1 MDRQTSLNAP
11 VSDRDEPYHG
21 LDDLYGKQS
30 PSLATSTSSRSF
42 FNLTIAAVGGGVLAF
57 PYAYSETGLASG
69 VIVTLIIL
77 PIVLFSEYIITL
89 STEQTKSTNYVETV
103 ARVLNPKIGRFC
115 DFVVWLSLMGAG
127 MAYVALIGDLGQSV
141 IGGNSSKLIMLIAG
155 FIILFPCFNK
165 KTGHVGWISGLG
177 LLPIVLLLG
186 VIWVSCFQKISE
198 GNLPSI
204 ESFKWDSSY
213 LNAFPFFT
221 FAYQCHPQIPPIY
234 DELQDKS
241 VRKMSIIILAA
252 MIVESFIY
260 ISIGILGYIAF
271 GLDTKANI
279 IDNYASD
286 DIPMTIVRATMII
299 HFLSAIPIN
308 FLPIRIHFYQF
319 VNISKLEQE
328 KTWVH
333 VLTTF
338 GLLFVIVL
346 LAIVA
351 PGASVF
357 FSLVGSTC
365 GVVIIFVFPGLFAYY
380 YDGDDYLPGRWVFV
394 LCCVICTF
402 VIGIGG
408 TTMTVKSIFFD

>member
-1 MDRQTSLNAP
+1 MALINPMLLRLP
-11 VSDRDEPYHG
+11 V
-21 LDDLYGKQS
+21 L
-30 PSLATSTSSRSF
+30 LAVF

-77 PIVLFSEYIITL
+77 PIVLYSEWIITVC
-89 STEQTKSTNYVETV
+89 TDQTGSANYVETV
-103 ARVLNPKIGRFC
+103 ARILNPKIGRFC

-127 MAYVALIGDLGQSV
+127 MAYIALIGDLGQSV
-141 IGGNSSKLIMLIAG
+141 IGGNSSQLIMLAAG
-155 FIILFPCFNK
+155 VIILFPCFNR
-165 KTGHVGWISGLG
+165 KTSHVGWISGLG

-186 VIWVSCFQKISE
+186 VVWVSCFQKIAQ
-198 GNLPSI
+198 GGLPSI

-213 LNAFPFFT
+213 LSAFPFFT
-221 FAYQCHPQIPPIY
+221 FAYQCHPQLPPIY

-241 VRKMSIIILAA
+241 VKKMTVIIFAA
-252 MIVESFIY
+252 MIVESFVY
-260 ISIGILGYIAF
+260 ISIGVLGYIAF
-271 GLDTKANI
+271 GMDTKSNI

-286 DIPMTIVRATMII
+286 DIPMTIVRATMIV

-308 FLPIRIHFYQF
+308 FLPLRIHFYQF
-319 VNISKLEQE
+319 VGIGKLEQE
-328 KTWVH
+328 KVWVH
-333 VLTTF
+333 VTTTTT
-338 GLLFVIVL
+338 LLSICVFL
-346 LAIVA
+346 SIVA

-380 YDGDDYLPGRWVFV
+380 HDDELPGKWIFV
-394 LCCVICTF
+394 LSCAILTL

-408 TTMTVKSIFFD
+408 TAMTVKEVFFG